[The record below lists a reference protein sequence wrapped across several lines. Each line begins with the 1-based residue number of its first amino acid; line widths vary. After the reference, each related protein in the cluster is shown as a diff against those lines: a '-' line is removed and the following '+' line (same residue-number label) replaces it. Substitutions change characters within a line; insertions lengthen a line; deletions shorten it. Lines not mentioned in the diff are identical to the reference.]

1 MQAIRQAIRQ
11 AFRWQLLLLALC
23 LLFAAPLTASAE
35 KTNWVDNNYDFHK
48 IQKALIY
55 DIELTDTEEFESD
68 LLEQTLQEDY
78 WKNATRPKY
87 RPLDAKKAAVL
98 SPENPQL
105 AADVYIKAELLK
117 WHDDSYEKP
126 GYTSWETKQSRRTKK
141 LPNGEKIEE
150 TYDITVPVYHPPQT
164 VYTSTVRLRFE
175 VFDSKTGQKVMAR
188 DELRLRDSSHHGQ
201 KGIFGRICKSFFD
214 DLNKKITR

>member
-1 MQAIRQAIRQ
+1 MQAIRQ

-105 AADVYIKAELLK
+105 AADVYIK
-117 WHDDSYEKP
+117 
-126 GYTSWETKQSRRTKK
+126 K

>member
-1 MQAIRQAIRQ
+1 MQTIRQ

-55 DIELTDTEEFESD
+55 EIELTDTEEFESD

-105 AADVYIKAELLK
+105 AADVYIKAEREARLHLLGDQAEPPHQEAPQ
-117 WHDDSYEKP
+117 WGE
-126 GYTSWETKQSRRTKK
+126 SRGNLRYHRPR
-141 LPNGEKIEE
+141 LPSAP
-150 TYDITVPVYHPPQT
+150 DCLHLHCAPA
-164 VYTSTVRLRFE
+164 LR
-175 VFDSKTGQKVMAR
+175 G
-188 DELRLRDSSHHGQ
+188 L
-201 KGIFGRICKSFFD
+201 
-214 DLNKKITR
+214 

>member
-1 MQAIRQAIRQ
+1 MQAIRQ

-55 DIELTDTEEFESD
+55 EIELTDTEEFESD

-87 RPLDAKKAAVL
+87 RPLDAQKAALL

-117 WHDDSYEKP
+117 WHDDSYIKEA
-126 GYTSWETKQSRRTKK
+126 YTSWETRHAKRTKK
-141 LPNGEKIEE
+141 LPNGDKVEE
-150 TYDITVPVYHPPQT
+150 DYSYTVPVHHPART
-164 VYTSTVRLRFE
+164 IYTSTVRLRFE
-175 VFDSKTGQKVMAR
+175 VFDSKTNKRVMAR
-188 DELRLRDSSHHGQ
+188 DELRLRDDSHHGQ
-201 KGIFGRICKSFFD
+201 QGIFGRISKSFFD
-214 DLNKKITR
+214 DLGKQIRQ

>member
-1 MQAIRQAIRQ
+1 MQAIRQ

-35 KTNWVDNNYDFHK
+35 KTNGVDSNYDFHK

-55 DIELTDTEEFESD
+55 EIELTDTEEFESD

>member
-1 MQAIRQAIRQ
+1 MSNSRKFLNLRP
-11 AFRWQLLLLALC
+11 FLLALC
-23 LLFAAPLTASAE
+23 LIFAATLPASAE
-35 KTNWVDNNYDFHK
+35 KTNWVDDSYDFHK

-78 WKNATRPKY
+78 WKNAMRPKY
-87 RPLDAKKAAVL
+87 QVLDAAKASLL

-105 AADVYIKAELLK
+105 AADAYIKAELLK
-117 WHDDSYEKP
+117 WHDDSYVKP
-126 GYTSWETKQSRRTKK
+126 AYTSWETRKATRTKRM
-141 LPNGEKIEE
+141 PNGEKIEE
-150 TYDITVPVYHPPQT
+150 TYYTEVPVYHPPQT

-175 VFDSKTGQKVMAR
+175 VFDSKTGKKVMAR
-188 DELRLRDSSHHGQ
+188 DELRLRDDSHHGQ